1 MRPTQFPERI
11 QREDGKVGLLQ
22 MRSDQIRKGLERAPH
37 RSLLYADGMTDE
49 ELKSDKP
56 LIAIISSQA
65 DIIPGHNHLQ
75 RLVNDVKAGIYM
87 AGGIPMQFGTIGV
100 CDGIAMNHEGMKYS
114 LTSREVIADSV
125 ECAVQGHAFDGVV
138 LIPSCDKIVPGM
150 IMGALRVNLPTVLVS
165 GGPML
170 AGRDRDRKTET
181 DLNTLF
187 DDKVYLSHHDNGKP
201 YLENNPVNISITHTE
216 KYVAVILHEEEN
228 VGIDIESLD
237 RDFSAVE
244 KKALSEDEIDDLEDE
259 KRNEQLAIYW
269 CAKEAVFK
277 LLSRYNVDFA
287 EQIEIER
294 FRPRGE
300 GELEATFT
308 SKKDDEE
315 EFDLE
320 YITFDRH
327 VLVWVVG
334 E

>member
-1 MRPTQFPERI
+1 M
-11 QREDGKVGLLQ
+11 GLYLKKELENEAVIGVW
-22 MRSDQIRKGLERAPH
+22 QITE
-37 RSLLYADGMTDE
+37 TEE
-49 ELKSDKP
+49 ELKELSSTPSDEMEE
-56 LIAIISSQA
+56 ISFIRSES
-65 DIIPGHNHLQ
+65 LRKQ
-75 RLVNDVKAGIYM
+75 RL
-87 AGGIPMQFGTIGV
+87 
-100 CDGIAMNHEGMKYS
+100 
-114 LTSREVIADSV
+114 
-125 ECAVQGHAFDGVV
+125 AVR
-138 LIPSCDKIVPGM
+138 
-150 IMGALRVNLPTVLVS
+150 AL
-165 GGPML
+165 
-170 AGRDRDRKTET
+170 
-181 DLNTLF
+181 LNTLF

-216 KYVAVILHEEEN
+216 KYVAVLLHEEEN

-244 KKALSEDEIDDLEDE
+244 KKALSEDEIDDLEDD

-308 SKKDDEE
+308 GKKDEEE

>member
-1 MRPTQFPERI
+1 M
-11 QREDGKVGLLQ
+11 GLYLKKKL
-22 MRSDQIRKGLERAPH
+22 DNEAEIAVWQITE
-37 RSLLYADGMTDE
+37 TEE
-49 ELKSDKP
+49 ELKELSATPSDEMEE
-56 LIAIISSQA
+56 ISFIRSES
-65 DIIPGHNHLQ
+65 LRKQ
-75 RLVNDVKAGIYM
+75 RL
-87 AGGIPMQFGTIGV
+87 
-100 CDGIAMNHEGMKYS
+100 
-114 LTSREVIADSV
+114 
-125 ECAVQGHAFDGVV
+125 AVR
-138 LIPSCDKIVPGM
+138 
-150 IMGALRVNLPTVLVS
+150 AL
-165 GGPML
+165 
-170 AGRDRDRKTET
+170 
-181 DLNTLF
+181 LNTLF
-187 DDKVYLSHHDNGKP
+187 DEKVYLSHHDNGKP

-259 KRNEQLAIYW
+259 KRW

-308 SKKDDEE
+308 SKNEE
-315 EFDLE
+315 DEFDLE

>member
-1 MRPTQFPERI
+1 M
-11 QREDGKVGLLQ
+11 GLYLKKELDNEAVIGVWQ
-22 MRSDQIRKGLERAPH
+22 ITETEQELIELSSTPSDEMEEISFIRSESLRK
-37 RSLLYADGMTDE
+37 
-49 ELKSDKP
+49 
-56 LIAIISSQA
+56 
-65 DIIPGHNHLQ
+65 Q
-75 RLVNDVKAGIYM
+75 RL
-87 AGGIPMQFGTIGV
+87 
-100 CDGIAMNHEGMKYS
+100 
-114 LTSREVIADSV
+114 
-125 ECAVQGHAFDGVV
+125 AVR
-138 LIPSCDKIVPGM
+138 
-150 IMGALRVNLPTVLVS
+150 AL
-165 GGPML
+165 
-170 AGRDRDRKTET
+170 
-181 DLNTLF
+181 LNTLF
-187 DDKVYLSHHDNGKP
+187 DEKVYLSHHDNGKP

-269 CAKEAVFK
+269 CAKEAVYK

-308 SKKDDEE
+308 SKNDEE